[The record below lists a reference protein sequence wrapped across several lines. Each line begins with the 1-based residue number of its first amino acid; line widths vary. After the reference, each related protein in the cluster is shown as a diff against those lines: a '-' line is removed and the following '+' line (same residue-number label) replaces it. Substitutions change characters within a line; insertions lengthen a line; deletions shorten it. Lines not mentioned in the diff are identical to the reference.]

1 MTFLQSMLTIAI
13 CALATMAMRF
23 LPFLIFSEKK
33 QTPAYIQYL
42 GDTVTDG
49 RVPEDDLVL
58 TMTAN
63 GKSDTVNVHYSVDEN
78 YDLTVTLSQNGD
90 SRLHVFMKASV
101 TEKTRDDVTTTTVTW
116 NEPIIRKGGGAV

>member
-42 GDTVTDG
+42 GKALPPATFGMLVIYCLRHVDLFSGSHGIPEAIALAVTFALHLWKRQMLLSIAAGTVCYML
-49 RVPEDDLVL
+49 LVQL
-58 TMTAN
+58 
-63 GKSDTVNVHYSVDEN
+63 
-78 YDLTVTLSQNGD
+78 
-90 SRLHVFMKASV
+90 VF
-101 TEKTRDDVTTTTVTW
+101 
-116 NEPIIRKGGGAV
+116 